1 MCYVYAIVRGMSKR
15 CLGMECYCLDVSE
28 VCHAFSFR
36 ELHRFEPPM
45 QVTNFLLTQK
55 DMSSGRNGGAFHDC
69 SNSSVGAYTAPWV
82 SCSRQTHRNNP
93 KVGSRSA
100 LECTHC
106 VAMCLYIA
114 ARQHVPHAPRFV
126 YDNSHAL
133 YSAGHTSRRPR
144 TWPRKAC
151 AFPRY
156 LENSQAIFMPLGA
169 LGGMTVRWYT
179 GWVLWG
185 LFLREGRPARA
196 WDRATDVFQPNRSR

>member
-28 VCHAFSFR
+28 VCHAFSVR

-106 VAMCLYIA
+106 VSPCASTLQHGSTCPMLHASSMTTPMPSTVLGIPAAALGPGLARPALSRVTLKIVRLFSCLL
-114 ARQHVPHAPRFV
+114 V
-126 YDNSHAL
+126 
-133 YSAGHTSRRPR
+133 
-144 TWPRKAC
+144 
-151 AFPRY
+151 
-156 LENSQAIFMPLGA
+156 PLGA
-169 LGGMTVRWYT
+169 
-179 GWVLWG
+179 
-185 LFLREGRPARA
+185 
-196 WDRATDVFQPNRSR
+196 